1 MVAPTGGLG
10 PPPSDART
18 LAAAVG
24 GHIDAVSLAG
34 GHDLLHGS
42 ADSARALGTLVLA
55 WLERRL

>member
-1 MVAPTGGLG
+1 MGGLG